1 MERKAKENKIAIK
14 MVLSLVYLAIIT
26 ILFIC
31 AYKIFEEKRNII
43 PWSEVETVEDYT
55 YIEVSKMSEKFA
67 YFSDTNIG
75 LHFVIETEDTGLW
88 HTYIIAI
95 DEDDYDSYKNIIDYT
110 YERIDRVP
118 NLKKVYGYP
127 VITTDEIKEL
137 AIKNIPN
144 FVPAENEVVI
154 SKDNYDAYLTNSYLD
169 TTRGKKDNFNI
180 LLFVTLLLIVILI
193 IILFATLI
201 GKDKIV
207 DKIDNKL
214 DKEID
219 RAKFMYQR
227 AKEKQQIKR
236 K

>member
-1 MERKAKENKIAIK
+1 MERKAKEKKIAIK

-55 YIEVSKMSEKFA
+55 YIKVSKMSEKFA

-95 DEDDYDSYKNIIDYT
+95 DEDDYDNYKNIIDYT

-118 NLKKVYGYP
+118 SPKKVYGYP
-127 VITTDEIKEL
+127 VITTEDIKEL

-180 LLFVTLLLIVILI
+180 LLFITLLLIVILV

>member
-1 MERKAKENKIAIK
+1 MERKAKEKKIAIK

-31 AYKIFEEKRNII
+31 AYKIFEEKRNVI

-118 NLKKVYGYP
+118 NPKKVYGYP

>member
-118 NLKKVYGYP
+118 NPKKVYGYP

>member
-55 YIEVSKMSEKFA
+55 YIKVSKMSEKFA

-118 NLKKVYGYP
+118 NPKKVYGYP

>member
-31 AYKIFEEKRNII
+31 AYKIFEEKRNVI

-118 NLKKVYGYP
+118 NPKKVYGYP

>member
-1 MERKAKENKIAIK
+1 MERKAKEKKIAIK

-31 AYKIFEEKRNII
+31 AYKIFEEKRNVI

-55 YIEVSKMSEKFA
+55 YIKVSKMSEKFA

-118 NLKKVYGYP
+118 NPKKVYGYP

-180 LLFVTLLLIVILI
+180 LLFITLLLIVILV

>member
-1 MERKAKENKIAIK
+1 MERKVNEKRIAIK
-14 MVLSLVYLAIIT
+14 MVVSLVYLIIIT

-31 AYKIFEEKRNII
+31 AYKLFEEKRNII

-55 YIEVSKMSEKFA
+55 YIKVSKMSEKFA
-67 YFSDTNIG
+67 FFSDTNIG
-75 LHFVIETEDTGLW
+75 LHFVIEKEDTGLW
-88 HTYIIAI
+88 HTYIVAI
-95 DEDDYDSYKNIIDYT
+95 DEDDYDNYKNIIDYT
-110 YERIDRVP
+110 YERIDREP
-118 NLKKVYGYP
+118 NPKKIYGYP
-127 VITTDEIKEL
+127 VIASEEIKEL

-144 FVPAENEVVI
+144 FVPAENEVI
-154 SKDNYDAYLTNSYLD
+154 INKENYDAYLTNSYLD
-169 TTRGKKDNFNI
+169 ATKGQKDNFDI
-180 LLFVTLLLIVILI
+180 LLFITLLLTVTVIAL
-193 IILFATLI
+193 LFSTLI

-227 AKEKQQIKR
+227 AKEKQQSKR